1 MAARNPRNKTT
12 ADSSNPEMPVAT
24 PSFGAADNWSM
35 KALVD
40 LNGSICR
47 LENAITNLTE
57 KVGDVRQDQQKQLDR
72 IDKVERKLLVASA
85 VIGVLLVIGGAIFS
99 VAGFVGNKAIDFG
112 MKMAEQRINSLSNQP
127 APTLPPA
134 SAPKSQAAP

>member
-1 MAARNPRNKTT
+1 MAARSPRNRPT
-12 ADSSNPEMPVAT
+12 ADTSNPEMPVAT
-24 PSFGAADNWSM
+24 PSFGGADNWSM

-72 IDKVERKLLVASA
+72 IDRVERKLLVASA
-85 VIGVLLVIGGAIFS
+85 VISVLLIIGGAIFS

-112 MKMAEQRINSLSNQP
+112 MKMAEQRISPTVNQP
-127 APTLPPA
+127 TPLQPPA
-134 SAPKSQAAP
+134 PGSASKAAP

>member
-24 PSFGAADNWSM
+24 PSFGGGDNWSM

-112 MKMAEQRINSLSNQP
+112 MKMAEQRINSIANQP
-127 APTLPPA
+127 TPTLPPA
-134 SAPKSQAAP
+134 PAPKSQAAP

>member
-1 MAARNPRNKTT
+1 MAARSPRNRPT
-12 ADSSNPEMPVAT
+12 ADTSNPEMPVAT
-24 PSFGAADNWSM
+24 PSFGGADNWSM

-47 LENAITNLTE
+47 LESAITNLTE

-72 IDKVERKLLVASA
+72 IDRVERKLLVASA
-85 VIGVLLVIGGAIFS
+85 VISVLLIIGGAIFS

-112 MKMAEQRINSLSNQP
+112 MKMAEQRISSTVNQP
-127 APTLPPA
+127 TPLQPPA
-134 SAPKSQAAP
+134 PGSASKSAP